1 MKAFLKISF
10 WRLISAAGLLT
21 CVASVFAFL
30 GQGSWFFDLFT
41 HFRVQYLVGL
51 LVLSLPLLIGKHYK
65 VAFLCF
71 VFALIN
77 FYCMMPLFISKAK
90 DSPWEYLLGRHRVML
105 ININS
110 ESGQARLIMEAIRAE
125 DPEIVVL
132 EEVTASWMRVLSGLT
147 NRLPYWVA
155 SPRRDNFGVALFSKY
170 PLLTKNILFLGEAQ
184 VPSILASVK
193 MDDHALEIMATHPL
207 PPVGSEYASLR
218 NEQLDR
224 IADCIKGRSPLLL
237 LGDLNVTPWSPYFQ
251 RFIEQSG
258 LHDSANG
265 FGFQPS
271 WPTHFSL
278 LGIPIDHCLH
288 SREIYITNRR
298 VGPNVGSDHFP
309 VIIDFSLRD
318 SSAR

>member
-1 MKAFLKISF
+1 MKTFQNTKI
-10 WRLISAAGLLT
+10 WNLLAAVGFLT
-21 CVASVFAFL
+21 CVASMFAFL

-51 LVLSLPLLIGKHYK
+51 LVLSLLLLLGKYYK
-65 VAFLCF
+65 IALLCF

-77 FYCMMPLFISKAK
+77 FYCIMPLFISKAE

-110 ESGQARLIMEAIRAE
+110 ESGQARLILEAIRAE

-147 NRLPYWVA
+147 NRLPYRVA
-155 SPRRDNFGVALFSKY
+155 SPRADNFGVALFSKY
-170 PLLTKNILFLGEAQ
+170 PLLTQNILFLGEAQ
-184 VPSILASVK
+184 VPTILASVK
-193 MDDHALEIMATHPL
+193 MDDRVLEIMATHPL
-207 PPVGSEYASLR
+207 PPVDGTRAALR

-258 LHDSANG
+258 LHDSARG

-318 SSAR
+318 SSTR